1 MEKKE
6 NNSGCHFIVVL
17 LLILLNLSIL
27 IQVSLTND
35 LKKAINEQND
45 KLLML
50 IDIQLDIQQ
59 QTNTLHID

>member
-1 MEKKE
+1 MEKQE

>member
-27 IQVSLTND
+27 IQLSLTND